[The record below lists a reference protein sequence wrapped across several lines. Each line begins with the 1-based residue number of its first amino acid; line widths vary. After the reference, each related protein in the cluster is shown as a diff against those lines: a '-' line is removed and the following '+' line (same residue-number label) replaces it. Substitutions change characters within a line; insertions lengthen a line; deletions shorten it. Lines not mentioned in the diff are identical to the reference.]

1 MAKPVPRSPIKRM
14 PPTVVRFYEQTVR
27 PLYGFRSGAWPGRRV
42 GPYSPGPRN
51 G

>member
-14 PPTVVRFYEQTVR
+14 SRTVVRFREELVK
-27 PLYGFRSGAWPGRRV
+27 PPFGFRSAALRGLLAGA
-42 GPYSPGPRN
+42 YLPGPRN